1 MSKPVC
7 VACQRFF
14 RPKHNGYALTEMMPI
29 GDDIPHRALP
39 GTQEPHRW
47 TPYKVWLADLWEC
60 QGCGV
65 QIVSG
70 FASQP
75 ISEHYEPDFKKMQ
88 VAFHATQLLVNDC

>member
-14 RPKHNGYALTEMMPI
+14 RPKKNGYALTEMMPI
-29 GDDIPHRALP
+29 GPDRPLP

-47 TPYKVWLADLWEC
+47 KPYKVWLADMWEC
-60 QGCGV
+60 EGCHV
-65 QIVSG
+65 QIVVG
-70 FASQP
+70 FARQP
-75 ISEHYEPDFKKMQ
+75 ISEHYKPDFKQTQ